1 MEKNNVK
8 QIHDFGQS
16 VWLDFIDRKIM
27 DSGELKSL
35 IDDDG
40 VRGITSNPAIFE
52 KAISSSNDYK
62 EDIAKLTEQDLSNEA
77 IFYGVAIEDIRRLR
91 VFILLLN

>member
-16 VWLDFIDRKIM
+16 IWLDFIDRKIM
-27 DSGELKSL
+27 DSGDLKSL
-35 IDDDG
+35 IEDDG

-62 EDIAKLTEQDLSNEA
+62 DDIAKLTEKE
-77 IFYGVAIEDIRRLR
+77 I
-91 VFILLLN
+91 